1 MSEGDTKP
9 SIWLLFRIWAS
20 IGLQSFGGGASTTFL
35 IQRAFIEKYRWVT
48 AEEFMRLWG
57 LCLLAPGINL
67 IAITVLLGKRLAGIR
82 GIVVSL
88 AGLLLP
94 SSAITCLLA
103 ALFTGVEQLPD
114 VQAVVRGVIPATAGI
129 MMLVG
134 LNFARPLFRG
144 GLADAMRTH
153 ATSAILVLAAAV
165 TVIVFGVSPI
175 LVVAGMAILGV
186 VFFTPRHPIPPQQDL
201 GTAE

>member
-57 LCLLAPGINL
+57 LCLLAPGINI

-94 SSAITCLLA
+94 SGAITCLLA

-144 GLADAMRTH
+144 GSVDAMRTH
-153 ATSAILVLAAAV
+153 ATSALLVLAAAL

-186 VFFTPRHPIPPQQDL
+186 VFFTPRRSIPPQQDL
-201 GTAE
+201 GTSE